1 MLILI
6 ASLLFDS
13 LLSDVSSILN
23 QGLAENSRIVLFSII
38 FGIAIISG
46 SSVILNNT
54 SKIKS
59 ELDYTKNILF
69 KISWIMP
76 FIQYTIIG
84 LLITVA
90 LQVIFTSQYFTAF
103 LVASLALSWSTG
115 VILMGIMSFKFILW
129 YRARRNF
136 LVLLYL

>member
-6 ASLLFDS
+6 ASLLLDS

-23 QGLAENSRIVLFSII
+23 QALPENSRIVLFSII

-46 SSVILNNT
+46 SRIVRNDT

-59 ELDYTKNILF
+59 ELGYTNNILF
-69 KISWIMP
+69 MISRIMP

-84 LLITVA
+84 LLVTVA
-90 LQVIFTSQYFTAF
+90 LQVIFTSQYFTTF

-115 VILMGIMSFKFILW
+115 VIIMGIMSFKFILCI
-129 YRARRNF
+129 F
-136 LVLLYL
+136 